1 MSTLLPSSSLRPLLS
16 SGIAPTPP
24 VPVEVATP
32 ADSRRNHSSSVKV
45 GVPRPSAR
53 PKVTYWLVP
62 LKRSAV
68 FVSASANRG
77 AVANALPTSA
87 TTIAS
92 VARESAIR
100 ARRAGLKRLGYVC
113 GGGAPTTPSLSPA
126 RRRRRTSAGGRQ

>member
-62 LKRSAV
+62 LKRSALTI
-68 FVSASANRG
+68 G
-77 AVANALPTSA
+77 AAGVALTSFEGAERLPARSSA
-87 TTIAS
+87 TT
-92 VARESAIR
+92 
-100 ARRAGLKRLGYVC
+100 
-113 GGGAPTTPSLSPA
+113 T
-126 RRRRRTSAGGRQ
+126 